1 MKKLASAQEQD
12 QQRLS
17 QLQQE
22 YDNLQINMTLAH
34 EDNMS
39 QRGTVLSNSEQ
50 AAQINNIQYEI
61 EKYQKEIELLRLKL

>member
-1 MKKLASAQEQD
+1 
-12 QQRLS
+12 
-17 QLQQE
+17 
-22 YDNLQINMTLAH
+22 MTLAH

>member
-50 AAQINNIQYEI
+50 ANQINNIQYEI